1 MILQYLFIQHGSS
14 WFNNSTLKS
23 HSSSLLFNSICSRT
37 KSSLFSTMNLIEMEN
52 NGSEIALIA
61 LLLQS
66 ISESLPQS
74 VYNFPVKHV
83 FLSVSSQNDLSGAV
97 IHNLFTHETFCMERR
112 VHELSAV
119 GIYDESAKRI
129 SINEHYENRN
139 V

>member
-1 MILQYLFIQHGSS
+1 MIVQYLFIHHGLIIPRKNLTPHHCYLIRFAVWIS
-14 WFNNSTLKS
+14 
-23 HSSSLLFNSICSRT
+23 
-37 KSSLFSTMNLIEMEN
+37 SSLFSTMNLIEIEN
-52 NGSEIALIA
+52 NASEITLIA
-61 LLLQS
+61 LLLQR

-74 VYNFPVKHV
+74 VYTFPVKHV
-83 FLSVSSQNDLSGAV
+83 FFSFSSQNDWSGAV

-119 GIYDESAKRI
+119 GIYDENAKRI